1 MIKKLFQGLARARQ
15 RLGDRLRRIITR
27 RDPKLLEEI
36 EEVLYEGD
44 LGVELTENILEEL
57 RKIPPEKYMDRIK
70 EILISI
76 LEGVEVKEKEG
87 KPRVWMFVGVN
98 GVGKTTTIGKIGKML
113 RKEGKRVLFAACD
126 TYRTGAQEQLKIWAE
141 RVGADIVL
149 SQYGADPGAVAFDA
163 YEAAVHRGMDELLI
177 DTAGRLHTKHP
188 LMEEMK
194 KIKRVLSKKNPD
206 APHEIV
212 LVVDGTTGQNALNQ
226 AKSFHEALGL
236 SGIVLTK
243 LDGTAKGGI
252 VVHVVKEIGVPVRY
266 IGVGEGED
274 DLIPFN
280 PEEFVKALLG

>member
-1 MIKKLFQGLARARQ
+1 
-15 RLGDRLRRIITR
+15 
-27 RDPKLLEEI
+27 
-36 EEVLYEGD
+36 
-44 LGVELTENILEEL
+44 
-57 RKIPPEKYMDRIK
+57 MDRIK

-163 YEAAVHRGMDELLI
+163 YEADLHRGMDELLI
-177 DTAGRLHTKHP
+177 DNAGRLHTKHP